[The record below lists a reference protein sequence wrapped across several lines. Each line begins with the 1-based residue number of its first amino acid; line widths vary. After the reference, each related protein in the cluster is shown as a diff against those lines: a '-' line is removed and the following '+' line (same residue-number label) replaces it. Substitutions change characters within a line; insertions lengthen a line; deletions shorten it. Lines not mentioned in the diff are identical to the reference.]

1 MIKSMLK
8 IKIKYKEGPLLK
20 ARQNYFYWISHS
32 SFQLKKKIWLARKM
46 TIQKIFAEPSI
57 NSTLR
62 VKSIQVSNNLHCLI
76 VFLQYLYLL
85 GTRMSKSL
93 TVHSATW
100 SGSLNISVPKSTD
113 IHCLLAGGV
122 PGSCKWSF
130 YNYG

>member
-1 MIKSMLK
+1 MTKSMPK

-20 ARQNYFYWISHS
+20 ARKNYFYWISQS
-32 SFQLKKKIWLARKM
+32 SFQLKKKIRLARKM
-46 TIQKIFAEPSI
+46 TIQRFLQSSI

-76 VFLQYLYLL
+76 VLLQYLYLL

-113 IHCLLAGGV
+113 IHCLLAAGV